1 MRRTYALGL
10 VVVTAT
16 ACSSRASAPSDTAPP
31 PTVPTTRAAAPI
43 EATPPA
49 PPTEIGPLVPW
60 VPASAWHGRGIPPKQ
75 LSLYDV
81 PQRSPVLRYASL
93 DRDAC
98 EAELR
103 RRGVAFER
111 AEDTPGVRAP
121 VRLGRSLHGVDVHP
135 AFAHAPRSQADL
147 VDCRLA
153 LSLDDFAAS
162 LAARGIVEVA
172 YLSAHRTKKE
182 YGCTAKYPGEQH
194 CAALA
199 VDVASFRKQDG
210 TRLVVER
217 DFHGK
222 IGTLTCATEPAK
234 NELWE
239 IACAAA
245 GRQFQVVLTPNWNF
259 EHKNHLHLELTVH
272 DWVLV
277 R

>member
-1 MRRTYALGL
+1 MRKVGPAL
-10 VVVTAT
+10 VVLATA
-16 ACSSRASAPSDTAPP
+16 ACSSRASAPSDTAPAP
-31 PTVPTTRAAAPI
+31 IAPTGAAPAPS
-43 EATPPA
+43 EAARA
-49 PPTEIGPLVPW
+49 PTAIGPLVPW
-60 VPASAWHGRGIPPKQ
+60 VPPSAWHGRGIPPKQ

-81 PQRSPVLRYASL
+81 PERSPVLRYASL

-103 RRGVAFER
+103 ARGVAFER

-121 VRLGRSLHGVDVHP
+121 VRLGGTLHGVDLHP
-135 AFAHAPRSQADL
+135 AFAHAARSRADL

-162 LAARGIVEVA
+162 LAARGVVEVA
-172 YLSAHRTKKE
+172 YLSSYRTKKE

-210 TRLVVER
+210 KRLVVER

-245 GRQFQVVLTPNWNF
+245 GRQFQVVLTPNWNA
-259 EHKNHLHLELTVH
+259 EHKNHLHMELTVH